1 VSFCAKVNELG
12 SFCLM
17 KAARTFNNA
26 AFFYLHKAHEA
37 RYGEKEEKM
46 AKKIYVG
53 NLSYKV
59 DEEALKELF
68 AQSGEVQSVKI
79 ITDTATGRSKGFG
92 FVEMASDEEGEKAIS
107 SLNGTTLMDR
117 ALTVSEARP
126 QKERSDR
133 GGRKPGNWR

>member
-1 VSFCAKVNELG
+1 
-12 SFCLM
+12 M

-26 AFFYLHKAHEA
+26 AFFICIGRMK
-37 RYGEKEEKM
+37 RFIEKEEKM

-59 DEEALKELF
+59 DEETLKELF
-68 AQSGEVQSVKI
+68 AQNGEVQSVKI

-126 QKERSDR
+126 QKDRNESR